1 MRDIPGEIVDSVSMA
16 DICERYGIRVSRT
29 GFISCPFHS
38 EKTPSLKIY
47 EGNKGFYC
55 FGCGKSGNIIAF
67 VMSYFSID
75 FKTALM
81 KLNYDFSLNLPLE
94 RKMTLREKQH
104 FDRKGKERKR
114 QAEEQKKKREKAL
127 ARFLEAHSGFAE
139 NDRVIRECKPH
150 TPDEPLNLEF
160 VEALHKRELLMYE
173 LEEAEAELIKT
184 GVMNNANQ

>member
-1 MRDIPGEIVDSVSMA
+1 MRDIPGEIVDSVSMS
-16 DICERYGIRVSRT
+16 DICERYGIKISRT

-55 FGCGKSGNIIAF
+55 FGCGKSGNVIAF

-81 KLNYDFSLNLPLE
+81 KLNFDFSLNLPLE

-114 QAEEQKKKREKAL
+114 QAEEQKQRKEKAL
-127 ARFLEAHSGFAE
+127 TRFLEAHSDFAE
-139 NDRVIRECKPH
+139 NDRIIRAYQPKISN
-150 TPDEPLNLEF
+150 EPLNLDF
-160 VEALHKRELLMYE
+160 VEALHKRELILYE
-173 LEEAEAELIKT
+173 LEEAETELIKT